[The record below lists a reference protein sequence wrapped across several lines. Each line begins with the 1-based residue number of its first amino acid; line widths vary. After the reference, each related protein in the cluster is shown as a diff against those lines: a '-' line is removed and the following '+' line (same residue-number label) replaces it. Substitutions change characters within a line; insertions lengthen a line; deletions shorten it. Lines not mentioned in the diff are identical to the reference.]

1 MAIWADL
8 FRIWSYSFELDPLE
22 KRAKKDRRGAGI
34 TLPDAMPM
42 PGQDGSMAGGGRG
55 TVRLR
60 DSKDF
65 IDLSTITNR
74 SSRYKEYE
82 RLRNVPEIEM
92 AMEIY
97 ADEACQIG
105 ENGHIFDVQANNE
118 HVKEE
123 LEWLFFHRKMLNL
136 DDPTVGW
143 NLVKKLF
150 IFGDHFAEL
159 IINPENPKDG
169 ILGMMDLPCESMYR
183 IETTQGKLIEF
194 QQSNEG
200 PDYQSL
206 TRAPV
211 PQATESEIMQTTAL
225 RFTAEQLIHW
235 RVGDERKTFYPYGV
249 SLIEAARGP
258 AHQLRLME
266 DAMVVYRLTR
276 APERRVFYIDV
287 GTLSPSRAEAF
298 VDRIKSQ
305 FRKRKIATAQHAG
318 KGGAAAAE
326 ERWHPPAQDED
337 YWLPTRP
344 NSNTKIDTLPGAQ
357 NLGEIDDALYFRNK
371 LFTALKFP
379 KSYFS
384 NEDVQVTRVSLSA
397 QDVKFARI
405 IERLQA
411 HIAAG
416 FMQLAERHLTLIGV
430 PEDDYEDLKIK
441 FTPPSDWRELT
452 RQEIITA
459 RINNASSVKG
469 SMIMSDFDI
478 STKIMKYSEDETE
491 EMQARMKVQK
501 LEDFKLQVLAQ
512 NPELLGV
519 GTPGEDENE
528 MGTEPGGPNP
538 MLGPEAGGTPPMGG
552 PLPGPVPG
560 PGGAPSP
567 GGPPMPPPP
576 DKQMGQGGVIPKATP
591 EEIKKYDLEI
601 QNYDLEI
608 DVEPVDYSET

>member
-1 MAIWADL
+1 MALWADL
-8 FRIWSYSFELDPLE
+8 YKIWNYSFEQDPLE
-22 KRAKKDRRGAGI
+22 RRAKKELRGAGV
-34 TLPDAMPM
+34 TMPDAMPQ
-42 PGQDGSMAGGGRG
+42 PGQDGSMTGGGRG

-105 ENGHIFDVQANNE
+105 ENKHIFDMEIKNE
-118 HVKEE
+118 SVKEE

-150 IFGDHFAEL
+150 IFGDHFSEL
-159 IINPENPKDG
+159 IMNPENPKDG
-169 ILGMMDLPCESMYR
+169 ILGLMDLPCESMYR

-194 QQSNEG
+194 QQSNEQ

-211 PQATESEIMQTTAL
+211 AQATEAEIQQTTAD
-225 RFTAEQLIHW
+225 QIVHW

-287 GTLSPSRAEAF
+287 GTLSPARAEAF

-305 FRKRKIATAQHAG
+305 FRKRKISAASGAT
-318 KGGAAAAE
+318 KSGASAVE
-326 ERWHPPAQDED
+326 ERWHPPSQDED

-416 FMQLAERHLTLIGV
+416 FMQLAERHLQLIGV
-430 PEDDYEDLKIK
+430 PEEDYEDLKIK
-441 FTPPSDWRELT
+441 MTPPSDWRELT
-452 RQEIITA
+452 RQEIVTA
-459 RINNASSVKG
+459 RINNANSIKG
-469 SMIMSDFDI
+469 SMLLSDFDI
-478 STKIMKYSEDETE
+478 CTKILKYSEDETE
-491 EMQARMKVQK
+491 EMQSRMKVQK

-519 GTPGEDENE
+519 GTPGTDENE
-528 MGTEPGGPNP
+528 MGAEPGGPNP
-538 MLGPEAGGTPPMGG
+538 MLGPSAGGGAPPGGMGGAPGMGGPPMGG
-552 PLPGPVPG
+552 APGM
-560 PGGAPSP
+560 

-576 DKQMGQGGVIPKATP
+576 TSQSQGGAIPKASS

-601 QNYDLEI
+601 QNYDLEQDI
-608 DVEPVDYSET
+608 EDIDYSEG

>member
-1 MAIWADL
+1 MAVWADL
-8 FRIWSYSFELDPLE
+8 YKIWTYTFEMDPME
-22 KRAKKDRRGAGI
+22 RRSKRTVTGAGV
-34 TLPDAMPM
+34 AMPEAM
-42 PGQDGSMAGGGRG
+42 PIPGQDGSMSGQGRG

-105 ENGHIFDVQANNE
+105 ENGHIFDITCANE

-150 IFGDHFAEL
+150 IFGDHFAEIL
-159 IINPENPKDG
+159 INPENPKDG
-169 ILGMMDLPCESMYR
+169 ILGLMDLPCESMYR
-183 IETTQGKLIEF
+183 IESIQGKLIEF
-194 QQSNEG
+194 QQSNEQ
-200 PDYQSL
+200 PDYNSL

-211 PQATESEIMQTTAL
+211 PQATEAEIQQTQAL
-225 RFTAEQLIHW
+225 RFTAEQLVHW
-235 RVGDERKTFYPYGV
+235 RIGDERKTFYPYGV

-287 GTLSPSRAEAF
+287 GTLSPARAEAF

-305 FRKRKIATAQHAG
+305 FRKRKIATARGGGQ
-318 KGGAAAAE
+318 GGASNAE
-326 ERWHPPAQDED
+326 ERWHPPSQDED

-411 HIAAG
+411 HVAAG
-416 FMQLAERHLTLIGV
+416 FMQIAERHLFMIGV
-430 PEDDYEDLKIK
+430 PEEDYEDLKIK
-441 FTPPSDWRELT
+441 MTPPSDWRELT
-452 RQEIITA
+452 RQEIVTA
-459 RINNASSVKG
+459 RINNANSVKG

-478 STKIMKYSEDETE
+478 STKILKYSEDETE

-512 NPELLGV
+512 NPDLLGV
-519 GTPGEDENE
+519 GTPGTEEGE
-528 MGTEPGGPNP
+528 MGTEAGGPNP
-538 MLGPEAGGTPPMGG
+538 MMGPDAG
-552 PLPGPVPG
+552 
-560 PGGAPSP
+560 GGAPPPGMGAPGMGAPP

-576 DKQMGQGGVIPKATP
+576 QGKPAQGSGVPKASP
-591 EEIKKYDLEI
+591 EEVKKYDLEI
-601 QNYDLEI
+601 QNYDLEQ
-608 DVEPVDYSET
+608 DVEDIDYSQD

>member
-8 FRIWSYSFELDPLE
+8 YKIWNYSFEMDPME
-22 KRAKKDRRGAGI
+22 KRAKRNIPSAGVTI
-34 TLPDAMPM
+34 PDAMQQ
-42 PGQDGSMAGGGRG
+42 PGQDGSMTGGGRG

-82 RLRNVPEIEM
+82 RLRNVAEIEM

-105 ENGHIFDVQANNE
+105 ENGHIFEVISGNE

-150 IFGDHFAEL
+150 IFVDHFSEL
-159 IINPENPKDG
+159 KINPENPKDG
-169 ILGMMDLPCESMYR
+169 VLGMLDLPCESMYR

-194 QQSNEG
+194 QQSNEQ
-200 PDYQSL
+200 PDYQAL

-211 PQATESEIMQTTAL
+211 PQATEAEIMQTTAT
-225 RFTAEQLIHW
+225 RFTAEQIIHW
-235 RVGDERKTFYPYGV
+235 RIGDERKTFYPYGV

-287 GTLSPSRAEAF
+287 GTLSPARAEAF
-298 VDRIKSQ
+298 VDRLKSQ
-305 FRKRKIATAQHAG
+305 FRKRKISGNAGRGTGAQAV
-318 KGGAAAAE
+318 E
-326 ERWHPPAQDED
+326 ERWHPPSQDED

-384 NEDVQVTRVSLSA
+384 NEDVQATRISLSA

-416 FMQLAERHLTLIGV
+416 FMELAERHLFFIGV
-430 PEDDYEDLKIK
+430 PEEDYEDLKIK
-441 FTPPSDWRELT
+441 MTPPSDWRELT
-452 RQEIITA
+452 RQEIVTA
-459 RINNASSVKG
+459 RINNANSLKG

-478 STKIMKYSEDETE
+478 GTKILKYSEDETE

-519 GTPGEDENE
+519 GTPGTEENE
-528 MGTEPGGPNP
+528 MGTQAGGPSP
-538 MLGPEAGGTPPMGG
+538 MLGPDAA
-552 PLPGPVPG
+552 
-560 PGGAPSP
+560 GGAPPP
-567 GGPPMPPPP
+567 G
-576 DKQMGQGGVIPKATP
+576 
-591 EEIKKYDLEI
+591 
-601 QNYDLEI
+601 
-608 DVEPVDYSET
+608 